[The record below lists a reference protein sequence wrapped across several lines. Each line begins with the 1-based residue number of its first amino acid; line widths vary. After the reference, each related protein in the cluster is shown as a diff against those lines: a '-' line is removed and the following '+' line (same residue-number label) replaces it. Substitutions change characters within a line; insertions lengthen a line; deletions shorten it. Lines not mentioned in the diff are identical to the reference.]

1 MIVIVLVA
9 MFFCHIIDD
18 YYLQG
23 ILASMKQRN
32 WWEKNAPDKMYRKDY
47 LMALIEHAF
56 SWTCSIHIPIL
67 IYCLVIDSDKNPF
80 YYFIYVAVF
89 LLDWFLHTLIDD
101 AKANQHR
108 INLIQ
113 DQILHFIQ
121 IFATWFVYFLGWV

>member
-9 MFFCHIIDD
+9 MLFCHIIDD
-18 YYLQG
+18 FKMQG

-32 WWEKNAPDKMYRKDY
+32 WWKENASDKMYRKDY

-56 SWTCSIHIPIL
+56 SWTCAIHIPVL
-67 IYCLVIDSDKNPF
+67 IYCLATDSYKNPV
-80 YYFIYVAVF
+80 IYVVVF
-89 LLDWFLHTLIDD
+89 LFDWFLHALIDD
-101 AKANQHR
+101 AKANKYR

-121 IFATWFVYFLGWV
+121 IFLTWFLYFLSWV